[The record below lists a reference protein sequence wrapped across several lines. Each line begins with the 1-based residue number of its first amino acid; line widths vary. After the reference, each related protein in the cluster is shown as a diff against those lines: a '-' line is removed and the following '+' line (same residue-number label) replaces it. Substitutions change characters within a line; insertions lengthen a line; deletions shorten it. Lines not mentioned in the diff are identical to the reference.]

1 MIKRFIGKF
10 LTTVLFLG
18 AFSTGAFAS
27 TLQELVTTYNGSG
40 NTWDQVKKMVVDASG
55 NIYVT
60 GTAGGR
66 TSDWLDTGND
76 IVTIKYNSDGEKLWE
91 A

>member
-1 MIKRFIGKF
+1 MIKRFIGKL

-18 AFSTGAFAS
+18 AFTTGAFADVV
-27 TLQELVTTYNGSG
+27 QEWAAVYNGSG
-40 NTWDQVKKMVVDASG
+40 NTWDQAKKVAVDASG

-60 GTAGGR
+60 GTAGGI

-76 IVTIKYNSDGEKLWE
+76 IVTIKYNSAGEKV
-91 A
+91 